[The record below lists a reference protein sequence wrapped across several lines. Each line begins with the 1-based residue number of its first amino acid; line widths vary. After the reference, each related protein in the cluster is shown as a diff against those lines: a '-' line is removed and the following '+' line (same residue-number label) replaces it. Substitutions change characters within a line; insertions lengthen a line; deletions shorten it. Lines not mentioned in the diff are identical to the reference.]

1 MLRKTV
7 STRKKFYGNYMLR
20 QKITKKFAYSKKK
33 LYLCTVFGINEN
45 FIVL

>member
-7 STRKKFYGNYMLR
+7 STRKKFYGNYMLK

-33 LYLCTVFGINEN
+33 LYLCTVFETNEN